1 MTALKPFIV
10 FVAIIVTWLTFTLTV
25 NFGVPFLE
33 RHLFGMP
40 ESEYIWIG
48 CNSNLDDFSSGTP
61 AGIYVVDSEGY
72 FVEYTPALAS

>member
-10 FVAIIVTWLTFTLTV
+10 FVAIIVTWLIFTLTV

-61 AGIYVVDSEGY
+61 CWNLCGGLRRLFGRVYACTS
-72 FVEYTPALAS
+72 